1 MPMVFQRLVVVVQV
15 EVGIAQ
21 LTVDSAQNLQVF
33 CAQLDGRLKK
43 GDTRTVISHFTQTL
57 TCQSQFQTRG
67 LHPARD
73 SREVSKEQD

>member
-43 GDTRTVISHFTQTL
+43 ET
-57 TCQSQFQTRG
+57 
-67 LHPARD
+67 PAP
-73 SREVSKEQD
+73 